1 VNEISSEF
9 YILAYTVHQFMYP
22 AVSDVNVHTHLE
34 NYVCKY
40 ASDNLNSHFENRP
53 SVPSLPPPTDPNNN
67 LHNPGNTS

>member
-1 VNEISSEF
+1 
-9 YILAYTVHQFMYP
+9 MYP